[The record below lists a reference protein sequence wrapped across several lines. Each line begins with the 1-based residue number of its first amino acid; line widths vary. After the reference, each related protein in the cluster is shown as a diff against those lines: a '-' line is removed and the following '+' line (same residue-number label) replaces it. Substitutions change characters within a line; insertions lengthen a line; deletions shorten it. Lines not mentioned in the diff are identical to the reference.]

1 MLPALAFLAN
11 PAFWSGAANA
21 TGAAGGIMSMFGG
34 GKKKGGGS
42 VNLEDYYPSWMK
54 TTANT
59 LAPWVQKYLPQFQPG
74 QAYGG
79 KLTTEATPF
88 ETTGL
93 GILSKYLNSADTGE
107 LFGAGRQQALDT
119 LRGDYANPM
128 TSPVIKSWKDLAS
141 LNLGDEMNKLRASR
155 GSRNQYFSSETGAQE
170 GDLVRRNQAD
180 LNALIGNF
188 INQERGRQVGMVPQA
203 AQMDEYEQA
212 LAPLK
217 KIGASQT
224 LGSLQRTI
232 EQANLER
239 QYQDFIRQR
248 NATAMPLDAA
258 RMLMGGQWGT
268 GGTMNAPTMT
278 SNPLASIFSQAPQL
292 MSLLQGFFKGG
303 NTSTSGLSNDTPQ
316 MSNFFNL
323 LSNQ

>member
-11 PAFWSGAANA
+11 PAFWGGAANA
-21 TGAAGGIMSMFGG
+21 AGAAGGIMSIFGG
-34 GKKKGGGS
+34 GKKKEGGGS

-74 QAYGG
+74 ASYGG
-79 KLTTEATPF
+79 KLTTQATPF
-88 ETTGL
+88 EETGL
-93 GILSKYLNSADTGE
+93 GILGKYLNAPNTGE

-141 LNLGDEMNKLRASR
+141 LNLGDEMSKLRASR
-155 GSRNQYFSSETGAQE
+155 GSRNQYFSTETGAQE

-180 LNALIGNF
+180 LNALIGQF
-188 INQERGRQVGMVPQA
+188 INQERGRQVNMVPQA

-232 EQANLER
+232 EQGNLER
-239 QYQDFIRQR
+239 QYTDFVRQR
-248 NATAMPLDAA
+248 KEMAMPLDAA
-258 RMLMGGQWGT
+258 SMLMGGQWGT
-268 GGTMNAPTMT
+268 GGTMNAPTTT
-278 SNPLASIFSQAPQL
+278 SNPLASLFSQIPQL
-292 MSLLQGFFKGG
+292 SSLLQGFFKGG
-303 NTSTSGLSNDTPQ
+303 NTSTSGFGSDTSQ

-323 LSNQ
+323 LN